1 MSKHYGVN
9 RGDLL
14 SGCRNRSIVRPR
26 QIGMYLAKSL
36 TSRSLPK
43 IGRRFGNRDHTTVL
57 HAIRKI
63 EQLMND
69 DTQLREEIELLKR
82 SAARIGGRREG
93 GFDHKRSIPTRSC
106 KLPLSRVKFEP
117 LGYFHH
123 AFARVGLEPK
133 SASARVERTGGKRSF
148 FGASGNDAAHHRQT
162 RPGQGAR
169 PCGERR
175 RAAQHHPDPLQ
186 CPPLAAKNELKLT
199 ATDLDMELVETVPCR
214 AKGEG
219 ATTVPAHMFH
229 DIVRKLPEGAD
240 IELVRDGEQGRLS
253 ITQRPRPVLAAD
265 AAGRRFP
272 GAQRRR
278 SRPQLH
284 LSAASL
290 KRLIDK
296 TRFAISTEETRY
308 YLNGIY
314 LHAAQSGGK
323 PMLRAVATDG
333 HRLAQVELPLP
344 SGAKDMPGVIVP
356 RKTVLELAKLV
367 EDGEGE
373 VRVELS
379 PSKIRVSTA
388 RVVLTS
394 KLIDGTFPDYERVIP
409 QGNDKKMEVDNAA
422 FAQAVDRV
430 STLSSDKGRAVK
442 LTITDGKLTLS
453 VNNPDSG
460 SATEELPVEYGFD
473 PLEIGFN
480 ARYLLDIS
488 GQLESGT
495 AEFQLADP
503 GSPTMV
509 RDGKDASAL
518 YVLMPMRV

>member
-1 MSKHYGVN
+1 
-9 RGDLL
+9 
-14 SGCRNRSIVRPR
+14 
-26 QIGMYLAKSL
+26 
-36 TSRSLPK
+36 
-43 IGRRFGNRDHTTVL
+43 
-57 HAIRKI
+57 
-63 EQLMND
+63 
-69 DTQLREEIELLKR
+69 LREGAQVELETL
-82 SAARIGGRREG
+82 GGRNEMAL
-93 GFDHKRSIPTRSC
+93 RSGRSTFTLAC
-106 KLPLSRVKFEP
+106 LPPEDYPVMSAGELP
-117 LGYFHH
+117 HH
-123 AFARVGLEPK
+123 F
-133 SASARVERTGGKRSF
+133 T
-148 FGASGNDAAHHRQT
+148 
-162 RPGQGAR
+162 
-169 PCGERR
+169 
-175 RAAQHHPDPLQ
+175 
-186 CPPLAAKNELKLT
+186 
-199 ATDLDMELVETVPCR
+199 
-214 AKGEG
+214 
-219 ATTVPAHMFH
+219 
-229 DIVRKLPEGAD
+229 
-240 IELVRDGEQGRLS
+240 
-253 ITQRPRPVLAAD
+253 
-265 AAGRRFP
+265 
-272 GAQRRR
+272 
-278 SRPQLH
+278 
-284 LSAASL
+284 LSAGEL
-290 KRLIDK
+290 RTLIDR

-314 LHAAQSGGK
+314 LHATDSGGK
-323 PMLRAVATDG
+323 AMLRAVATDG

-344 SGAKDMPGVIVP
+344 SGAKGMPGVIVP

-367 EDGEGE
+367 EDADGE
-373 VRVELS
+373 VRIELS

-409 QGNDKKMEVDNAA
+409 QGNDKKMEVDNTA

-442 LTITDGKLTLS
+442 LTITDGKLILS

-509 RDGKDASAL
+509 RDGKDVSAL